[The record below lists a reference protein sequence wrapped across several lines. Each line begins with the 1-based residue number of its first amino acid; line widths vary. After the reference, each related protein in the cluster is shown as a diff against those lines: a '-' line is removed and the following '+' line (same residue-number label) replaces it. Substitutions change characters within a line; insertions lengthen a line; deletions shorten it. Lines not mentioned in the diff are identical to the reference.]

1 MYTWM
6 DLIKRESFL
15 KTIHYYFIMLL
26 IDSDYYLCSGSV
38 FGLKTSEADL
48 KGQMVE
54 KIEKS
59 IFIG

>member
-38 FGLKTSEADL
+38 F
-48 KGQMVE
+48 
-54 KIEKS
+54 
-59 IFIG
+59 